1 MKKTSTPSQI
11 KPYEAKPGEK
21 YMSKDQLAHFRALL
35 NAWKK
40 DLLEGGDDAIFAL
53 KEQTDAPS
61 DVSDQAS
68 LEESFSLQL
77 KTRDREY
84 KLINKIEDSIQLI
97 DDNKYGFCKECG
109 AEIGIQRLEARP
121 TAILCFDCKTIAE
134 EHEKQKR

>member
-1 MKKTSTPSQI
+1 MKKTPTTSKI
-11 KPYEAKPGEK
+11 KPYEAKSGEK
-21 YMSKDQLAHFRALL
+21 YMSKDQLAYFRALL

-84 KLINKIEDSIQLI
+84 KLINKIDDSIQLI

-109 AEIGIQRLEARP
+109 AEIGIHRLEARP
-121 TAILCFDCKTIAE
+121 TAVLCIDCKTIAE
-134 EHEKQKR
+134 EHEKQSR